1 MYIAIGLLIFLIEI
15 IIACIIKDFIMLG
28 IMIVTLGFL
37 LLFCII
43 KGDVKIKGAVIVM
56 AVYCFLW
63 GMGMIGLSI
72 AGKLNKDFKDY
83 DVILLV
89 TGVGFTCFILGIY
102 MGIIRK
108 FQCSH
113 RISARYNGA
122 QANTVRGHTTYTPEF
137 SFIYKGEHYSNT
149 SGECFSVR
157 KLNKRFQA
165 GKSYPIYINPK
176 NPNCLCV
183 SRMITKE
190 WIFLIVL
197 GILFLFVSYN
207 LMIEYSII

>member
-1 MYIAIGLLIFLIEI
+1 MYIAIGLLGLLIEI
-15 IIACIIKDFIMLG
+15 IIACIIKDSIMLG
-28 IMIVTLGFL
+28 IMIITLGILF
-37 LLFCII
+37 LFCII

-63 GMGMIGLSI
+63 GIGITGLSI
-72 AGKLNKDFKDY
+72 AGKINKSFRDY
-83 DVILLV
+83 DIILFM

-122 QANTVRGHTTYTPEF
+122 QVYSVKAHTTYTPEF
-137 SFIYKGEHYSNT
+137 SFTYKGEHYSNT
-149 SGECFSVR
+149 SGECFSER
-157 KLNKRFQA
+157 KLNKRFQT
-165 GKSYPIYINPK
+165 GESYPIYINPK
-176 NPNCLCV
+176 NPNSFCV

-190 WIFLIVL
+190 WVLLIVL
-197 GILFLFVSYN
+197 GIIFLFVSYN
-207 LMIEYSII
+207 LMAEYFII